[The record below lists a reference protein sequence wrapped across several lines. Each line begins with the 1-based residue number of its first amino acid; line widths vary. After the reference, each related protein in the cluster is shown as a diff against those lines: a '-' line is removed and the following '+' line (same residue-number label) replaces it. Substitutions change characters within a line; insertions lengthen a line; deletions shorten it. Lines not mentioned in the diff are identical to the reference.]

1 MRQALSPKQV
11 KSVAA
16 GGGTSRWALLPR
28 LCNLAAGGGLEGVEE
43 VTLAWLL
50 FYAAAHLMDSVQ
62 DNDQPEPW
70 WEGRGPGVALNAASG
85 LYFSAALVLNKLS
98 QQEPLRAAGLDISED
113 FYRGFLQMC
122 NGQHLD
128 LTCTE
133 LTLDQYWQ
141 QAALKSGTFFA
152 LACRAGARLATGD
165 RGRLEAYRRLGHH
178 LGVIVQ
184 IKDDLDD
191 VLPPEDT
198 SGSAGQ
204 KATMRKSLPA
214 VYALAVLPAAERDRL
229 RALLAEAP
237 HHELSAK
244 EALGIIDKTGAGVYI
259 EMEIVRHRQEA
270 LKALISAGPR
280 SPAKEELSALLESF

>member
-1 MRQALSPKQV
+1 
-11 KSVAA
+11 
-16 GGGTSRWALLPR
+16 
-28 LCNLAAGGGLEGVEE
+28 
-43 VTLAWLL
+43 
-50 FYAAAHLMDSVQ
+50 
-62 DNDQPEPW
+62 
-70 WEGRGPGVALNAASG
+70 
-85 LYFSAALVLNKLS
+85 
-98 QQEPLRAAGLDISED
+98 
-113 FYRGFLQMC
+113 
-122 NGQHLD
+122 
-128 LTCTE
+128 
-133 LTLDQYWQ
+133 
-141 QAALKSGTFFA
+141 
-152 LACRAGARLATGD
+152 
-165 RGRLEAYRRLGHH
+165 
-178 LGVIVQ
+178 VQ

-280 SPAKEELSALLESF
+280 WKSCAIARRRSKL